1 MQQWFITGRLFL
13 SMFVCC
19 FVNLS
24 VCCRMFLVIE
34 EEILLMLNEIKL
46 QLLLSVML
54 LLNHFK
60 TVLVLCNW
68 LNCKLSIISEIIFYT
83 SCLLTFPS
91 SFFGGFIKQNVR
103 LERKLSLW
111 SLSVSRCSC
120 NAFDSIARGLV
131 GMLYAFKLIEASSLG
146 GILLFKPTEMQ

>member
-1 MQQWFITGRLFL
+1 MVCNGRLFL

-34 EEILLMLNEIKL
+34 VEILLMLNEIKL

-68 LNCKLSIISEIIFYT
+68 LNCNLSIISEIIVYT

-91 SFFGGFIKQNVR
+91 SFFGGFIKHVR
-103 LERKLSLW
+103 LERKLCLW
-111 SLSVSRCSC
+111 SLSVSSCSC

-131 GMLYAFKLIEASSLG
+131 GIPYAFKLLEASSLG